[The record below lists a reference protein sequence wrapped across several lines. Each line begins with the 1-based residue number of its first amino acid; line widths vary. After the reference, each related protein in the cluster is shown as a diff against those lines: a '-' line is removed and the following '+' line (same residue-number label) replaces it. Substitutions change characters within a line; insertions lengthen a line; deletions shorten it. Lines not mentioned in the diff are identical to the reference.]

1 MSSAP
6 IRRTLSLLAMLAVA
20 LLLPAA
26 PAAAHITVSPEQA
39 APGASATY
47 TITVPNELTDQ
58 ATVAVGVTLPA
69 GFDLEAG
76 QAVPGWTTTVDKRPD
91 GTARAVRWTGG
102 RIPPGTFSI
111 FALQGRNPTA
121 ATTLTWPL
129 VQRYERQTVSWTGP
143 PGSANPAAT
152 TAVAGQAPT
161 ASTTASTL
169 AAPSPQPTPPTVP
182 GAAVGPPQSADAG
195 SADDLARSRAA
206 LALALAG
213 TALALAVAALIIGR
227 SARPAARS
235 AVEPDEPAA
244 EPTSDGRQR

>member
-1 MSSAP
+1 MSAP
-6 IRRTLSLLAMLAVA
+6 MRRTLSLLAMLGVA

-39 APGASATY
+39 APGVSATY

-58 ATVAVGVTLPA
+58 ATVAVEVTLPT

-102 RIPPGTFSI
+102 RIPPGTFST

-121 ATTLTWPL
+121 ASTLTWSV
-129 VQRYERQTVSWTGP
+129 VQRYERQTVAWTGP

-152 TAVAGQAPT
+152 TKVAGQVPT
-161 ASTTASTL
+161 ASTV
-169 AAPSPQPTPPTVP
+169 AAPSTQPTTPTVP
-182 GAAVGPPQSADAG
+182 GAAFGTPESAESG
-195 SADDLARSRAA
+195 RADDLARSRAA

-213 TALALAVAALIIGR
+213 AALVLAVAALAVGR
-227 SARPAARS
+227 SRRRTDRS
-235 AVEPDEPAA
+235 AVAPDEPAA
-244 EPTSDGRQR
+244 EPAPDGRHP